1 MSRMFRPSPYIRAA
15 LVIASV
21 VSVLAAGAFAQNP
34 TPAPAAPNPAP
45 PTGAAPTGAQ
55 AEAERVIV
63 TGSNIPTAEEV
74 GPNPVL
80 NLNRELIN
88 KSGERNTEELLKNQP
103 IANSNSVPTQN
114 NGTAQ
119 GGPQGTASVSLRGFD
134 VIATLV
140 LVDGRRVAPFPT
152 GGGFVDLNSI
162 PLAAVSTIEVLKD
175 GASATYGADAVAGVV
190 NIKLWKD
197 YRGAQVTLD
206 YGNTLDKDAGLYS
219 GDILFGTGD
228 DKFSI
233 TGDMFFYHHNSMFNH
248 DRGNSSK
255 PPFLSSNASPYNF
268 ELNEGAILAAG
279 GTPVKTGNQFGTP
292 PDSTNGSTPANQYIY
307 FRRRV
312 RAFGGLLPGFNFNA
326 FSSSFPEQERW
337 GGYAAFNDK
346 ICDDQLQLYGDFY
359 FIDSKT
365 HDELAPNATG
375 NFITKG
381 QGTIAI
387 PPHFN
392 NNGND
397 AAVFSSPSYSPN
409 NTMGLAPS
417 YEATGVPA
425 TAYNP
430 FNPFN
435 QIISNGTRAR
445 LADFG
450 NRLFNTENYAYLAT
464 LGVKGDKLFDGNWGY
479 DAGARYS
486 EIYNVLNTQD
496 VNVVRFNQV
505 MNANDPIFNPTSSTY
520 IGTTTPYD
528 PFGSFKHPIATNIP
542 SLAYAT
548 MYRRDINVAKEF
560 SLDTNIYTTD
570 LFDLPAGGVG
580 LAFGGQW
587 RRESLFINPDDQGR
601 LKQEA
606 GVGQAFRV
614 NAGRKDYA
622 FYAETRIPI
631 FSPEMGIW
639 GLHNLEFSASGRY
652 EDFRSNNTNVLVPKV
667 ELRWQPFDE
676 QLTIRSTW
684 SEGFIEPTLAE
695 LYGAP
700 IFILAPTNLASV
712 PVSRGGPG
720 TSTPE
725 TTQEITP
732 NKNLQPED
740 SRAWTGGVVYTPKFV
755 QNWVN
760 GLNLTVHLD
769 LWDIERTGVVVVPSA
784 QDVVARCGP
793 DLRPGFPACSNPSGL
808 HAGEEVDIDQAGGT
822 VTFVKTG
829 FFNGGRENAR
839 GADMGFQLQYQSAKW
854 GTWTWLTEATY
865 LDSFIF
871 QNNIATGH
879 NETIFEESG
888 GTIRRT
894 NAPGRELSGRTN
906 NDPFEGAFFGQV
918 TGGDGWAKW
927 KARSNIDYQ
936 YKNFDLVW
944 TVRYLDGWKE
954 LINNSQG
961 VAINNGTDPLSTPA
975 HEHYVHGTWM
985 FDAQASYTLIF
996 TPPVESQPVA
1006 GYSKGGKEV
1015 MTNKEGKQIESTAA
1029 YAMPCWQTLFNNTTF
1044 TIGCNNVFGQ
1054 DPPKQ
1059 FGFQEGNSNNYP
1071 GFSYDNLGRFVY
1083 FELKKKF

>member
-119 GGPQGTASVSLRGFD
+119 GVPQGTASVSLRGFD

-417 YEATGVPA
+417 YEATGLPA
-425 TAYNP
+425 TAFNP

-450 NRLFNTENYAYLAT
+450 NRLIDNENIAYNFT
-464 LGVKGDKLFDGNWGY
+464 LGAKGDKLFDGTWGY

-486 EIYNVLNTQD
+486 EIYDISQIKD
-496 VNVVRFNQV
+496 VNVIRFNQV
-505 MNANDPIFNPTSSTY
+505 MNANDPIFNPNSSQF
-520 IGTTTPYD
+520 IGTTIPYN
-528 PFGSFKHPIATNIP
+528 PFSSFKHPVLTNQP
-542 SLAYAT
+542 SLDYAT
-548 MYRRDINVAKEF
+548 LYRRDLNQSKLF
-560 SLDTNIYTTD
+560 SLDTNIYTYD

-580 LAFGGQW
+580 LAFGAQW
-587 RRESLFINPDDQGR
+587 RRESIFFSPDDQGR

-606 GVGQAFRV
+606 GVGQSFRV
-614 NAGRKDYA
+614 QAGRKDYA

-639 GLHNLEFSASGRY
+639 GLHNVEFTASGRF
-652 EDFRSNNTNVLVPKV
+652 EDFRSNNTNVMVPKV

-700 IFILAPTNLASV
+700 IFTLAPTNLSGV
-712 PVSRGGPG
+712 PASRGGPG
-720 TSTPE
+720 TSEPE
-725 TTQEITP
+725 TTEEVDP

-740 SRAWTGGVVYTPKFV
+740 SRAWTGGLVYTPKFV

-760 GLNLTVHLD
+760 GMTLTLHLD

-784 QDVVARCGP
+784 QDVVSRCAP
-793 DLRPGFPACSNPSGL
+793 DLRTGFPACSNPSAL
-808 HAGEEVDIDQAGGT
+808 HPGEEVDIDQASGT

-839 GADMGFQLQYQSAKW
+839 GADMGFQLQYQSANW

>member
-1 MSRMFRPSPYIRAA
+1 MSRMFRPSPHIRATS
-15 LVIASV
+15 LVASV
-21 VSVLAAGAFAQNP
+21 VFVLAAGAFAQNP
-34 TPAPAAPNPAP
+34 SPAPAAPNPAP
-45 PTGAAPTGAQ
+45 GTAAAPTGTQ

-88 KSGERNTEELLKNQP
+88 KSGERNTEDLLKNQP

-152 GGGFVDLNSI
+152 GAGFVDLNSI

-228 DKFSI
+228 DKISI

-292 PDSTNGSTPANQYIY
+292 PDSTNGSTPASDYIY

-312 RAFGGLLPGFNFNA
+312 RAFGGLLPGFNFNE

-381 QGTIAI
+381 QGTIVI

-417 YEATGVPA
+417 YEATGLPA
-425 TAYNP
+425 TAFNP

-464 LGVKGDKLFDGNWGY
+464 LGVKGDKLFDGSWGY

-505 MNANDPIFNPTSSTY
+505 MNANDPIFNPSSSNY
-520 IGTTTPYD
+520 IGTTIPYD
-528 PFGSFKHPIATNIP
+528 PFGSFKHPIATNVP
-542 SLAYAT
+542 SLSYAT

-560 SLDTNIYTTD
+560 SIDTNIYTTD

-614 NAGRKDYA
+614 QAGRKDYA
-622 FYAETRIPI
+622 FYAETRIPL

-639 GLHNLEFSASGRY
+639 GLHNVEFSASGRY

-676 QLTIRSTW
+676 QLTVRSTW

-700 IFILAPTNLASV
+700 IFILAPTNLATF
-712 PVSRGGPG
+712 GG

-755 QNWVN
+755 QNWVP
-760 GLNLTVHLD
+760 GLNLTAHLD

-784 QDVVARCGP
+784 QNVVTRCKP
-793 DLRPGFPACSNPSGL
+793 DLATGQCTGSLN
-808 HAGEEVDIDQAGGT
+808 AGEEVDIDQAGGT
-822 VTFVKTG
+822 VTFVKTN
-829 FFNGGRENAR
+829 FLNGGRENAR
-839 GADMGFQLQYQSAKW
+839 GADMGFQLQYQSQKW

-871 QNNIATGH
+871 QANTAVHTNLLG
-879 NETIFEESG
+879 
-888 GTIRRT
+888 RT
-894 NAPGRELSGRTN
+894 DNPGRELSGRTN

-954 LINNSQG
+954 LINNSEG
-961 VAINNGTDPLSTPA
+961 VAANNGTDPLTTPA
-975 HEHYVHGTWM
+975 HEHFVHGTWM
-985 FDAQASYTLIF
+985 FDAQASYTLVF
-996 TPPVESQPVA
+996 TAPVESQPVA